1 MWIYL
6 YIMSFLLK
14 ISQCEDLIYHVE
26 EGKMPGTLVG
36 DIAADTHLF
45 DRIPVQEHNL
55 LWFSHLKETIING
68 SQLFNV
74 SKTGKLYTSQI
85 VDADVLCKFNTECF
99 KMVDIAVRNEESFV
113 KILEIKVVVEDVND
127 QRPEFPVKQVN
138 IQFDETDGKG
148 TIKFVPTAKDRD
160 VSLINS
166 QITYQL
172 KKDIEKTFSLSITEK
187 TDSTIK
193 LGIVLEG
200 EVDRERK
207 DNYKLQIIATD
218 GGSPSKF
225 GVLDVLITVIDEN
238 DNSPIFSQNIY
249 NISIS
254 NRNEQN
260 KAIIILSANDI
271 DSGENGKITYHF
283 SSKTSNL
290 AKSYFHLNEKT
301 GEIILKKKVPFVS
314 KKSYKLF
321 VEATDGGNPPST
333 STAIVFVHVNN
344 NENSAPVIDINFI
357 SKSTGNTA
365 IISEG
370 VKINSFIAYVKV
382 TDNDVGMNGKIIC
395 NLRHDKIQLQS
406 LGKKKYKL
414 VVKKSLDRE
423 TESHIDLTISCEDKG
438 FPPLQTDHSFSIQ
451 VMDINDIQ
459 PQFTKATF
467 RFSVYENEEP
477 KFSIGFVN
485 ATDPDLVAGSQ
496 LTYSLIGSNRHIPF
510 SISDFGFISTT
521 QSLDRE
527 KQDLYRFKIMAKD
540 NGIPSL
546 NNTANVVVEVM
557 DKNDNAPYFTFPSF
571 NPFNLD
577 VHYHPQSKSDIT
589 TLRASDRDSHVNAF
603 LKYEILGGNN
613 KQLFTVNPY
622 TGVLSFSRTVYQNDA
637 GSYNLILTVKDN
649 GIPVLSA
656 TTTLSLTLTVSN
668 TTARMYISEDR
679 ESDNRIHINLMI
691 IIVVAAVIVSVAI
704 VVSFI
709 MCIIQRKSTKDSR
722 FTGSVGTHNDILNE
736 RRQSEYTC
744 EEISPKYDIPITML
758 TCTDNFPTTLIRE
771 PHSQYET
778 NHCWEGSSIGK
789 HSKTISKRA
798 HPENADS
805 RDYIKGGNGPFNE
818 MPTISGHAESEHDWS
833 ERATVQYETLPGTIL
848 FIYLFLLV

>member
-1 MWIYL
+1 
-6 YIMSFLLK
+6 
-14 ISQCEDLIYHVE
+14 
-26 EGKMPGTLVG
+26 MPGTLVG

-679 ESDNRIHINLMI
+679 EHSTTTTTTTTTTTITTTITTITSTAIIVIIVITTSTTTTTTTTTTTVI
-691 IIVVAAVIVSVAI
+691 IIIIIIMNYLQQNEQDGFYVI
-704 VVSFI
+704 
-709 MCIIQRKSTKDSR
+709 
-722 FTGSVGTHNDILNE
+722 ILA
-736 RRQSEYTC
+736 
-744 EEISPKYDIPITML
+744 L
-758 TCTDNFPTTLIRE
+758 HWL
-771 PHSQYET
+771 
-778 NHCWEGSSIGK
+778 
-789 HSKTISKRA
+789 
-798 HPENADS
+798 
-805 RDYIKGGNGPFNE
+805 
-818 MPTISGHAESEHDWS
+818 
-833 ERATVQYETLPGTIL
+833 
-848 FIYLFLLV
+848 